1 VARETLDV
9 SHKLTMFVA
18 QTITDLA
25 APDLATAAASGA
37 TAAGGGAN
45 AATSTAAGGSSSSG
59 GGGGGG
65 GANASSASSGG
76 VAGAAAASGSGRRA
90 TDTAAVVSSGGG
102 GGGGGDGGGSNAAAR
117 RFMEETLIHQPR
129 GLREGLERA
138 YGAMARELGVAAETI
153 IAVPVRQYEQ
163 LGPSGLITSVVRAL
177 PIAVLRPV
185 AGLAEGL
192 SYTILGLRNSLDP
205 ETQQDEE
212 DLWNVDFPLP

>member
-1 VARETLDV
+1 MARETLDV

-25 APDLATAAASGA
+25 APDLATAS
-37 TAAGGGAN
+37 TAAN
-45 AATSTAAGGSSSSG
+45 AASNAT
-59 GGGGGG
+59 
-65 GANASSASSGG
+65 ANASSGPSAAG
-76 VAGAAAASGSGRRA
+76 AGAAAAAAAGANSSGPRA
-90 TDTAAVVSSGGG
+90 TTDTAAVVSSSGGR
-102 GGGGGDGGGSNAAAR
+102 GDGDGSGGGSNAVAR